1 MKFTANRKI
10 MLENLKTMF
19 KVVPKT
25 SNAQELT
32 GFLIEANEDDGFVYL
47 TANNLEASIQRKI
60 KPVVETG
67 GTFVMNAKMLVD
79 ILTALGGT
87 DVVFEEVKPGRI
99 TIKAE
104 NCVYTMSV
112 MNGRLYPRPEMPFPD
127 NTVKVR
133 GLKQLYLATM
143 STVSTDTVHSSLQG
157 IHIDITEN
165 SVKAISC
172 NVQSASVASVEMK
185 TGGRLSFTL
194 PKVNYSYLASAIAD
208 DDELEVGQSGAY
220 IVFMKKG
227 MMFSSR
233 CLVHE
238 YVDIEPL
245 FNNIRPIY
253 TAKVEYDDFKAEL
266 CNICD
271 VALMGKEKSY
281 IKMDFSENEIT
292 LSTTNDV
299 GSSATAAKCTRI
311 SGNEHTF
318 YYQPGK
324 LKNLFKVL
332 DGTMIL
338 QLDSKGF
345 MIAFTRNNK
354 FLISPIHESSV
365 GKQKLKIDEIK
376 AGTKKTKK
384 SQTAKAA

>member
-1 MKFTANRKI
+1 MKFTVNRKI

-25 SNAQELT
+25 SPVQELT
-32 GFLIEANEDDGFVYL
+32 GFLVEVNEDDGFVYL
-47 TANNLEASIQRKI
+47 TANNLESSIQRKI
-60 KPVVETG
+60 KPIVETG
-67 GTFVMNAKMLVD
+67 GTFVMNAKMLID
-79 ILTALGGT
+79 ILTVLGGT
-87 DVVFEEVKPGRI
+87 DVVFEEVKPGRV

-104 NCVYTMSV
+104 NCVYTMAV
-112 MNGRLYPRPEMPFPD
+112 MDGRLYQRPEMPFPD

-133 GLKQLYLATM
+133 GLKQLYSATM
-143 STVSTDTVHSSLQG
+143 STVPADTEHSSLQG

-172 NVQSASVASVEMK
+172 NVQSASVASVEME
-185 TGGRLSFTL
+185 TGGKLSFTL

-233 CLVHE
+233 CLAHE

-245 FNNIRPIY
+245 FNKIQPIY
-253 TAKVEYDDFKAEL
+253 TAKVEYDGFKDEL

-281 IKMDFSENEIT
+281 IKMDFSEHEIA
-292 LSTTNDV
+292 LSTMNDV
-299 GSSATAAKCTRI
+299 GSSTTKTKCTRI
-311 SGNEHTF
+311 AGNEHTF

-338 QLDSKGF
+338 QLDSRGF
-345 MIAFTRNNK
+345 MVAFTRNNK
-354 FLISPIHESSV
+354 FLISPIHENNV
-365 GKQKLKIDEIK
+365 EKQKLKIAEIK
-376 AGTKKTKK
+376 SGTKKTKK

>member
-32 GFLIEANEDDGFVYL
+32 GFLIEVNEDDGFVYL

-87 DVVFEEVKPGRI
+87 NVVFEEVKPGRI
-99 TIKAE
+99 AIKAE
-104 NCVYTMSV
+104 NCVYTMAV
-112 MNGRLYPRPEMPFPD
+112 MDGRLYKRPEMPFPD

-143 STVSTDTVHSSLQG
+143 STVSTETVHSSLQG

-165 SVKAISC
+165 SVKATSC
-172 NVQSASVASVEMK
+172 NAQSASVASVEVK

-194 PKVNYSYLASAIAD
+194 PKVNYSYLVSAIAD
-208 DDELEVGQSGAY
+208 DDELEVGQSGKY

-233 CLVHE
+233 CLAHE
-238 YVDIEPL
+238 YVNIEPL

-253 TAKVEYDDFKAEL
+253 MAKVEYDDFKAEL

-271 VALMGKEKSY
+271 IALLGKEKSY

-299 GSSATAAKCTRI
+299 GSSTTSAKCTRI

-324 LKNLFKVL
+324 LKNIFKVL
-332 DGTMIL
+332 DGTMVL
-338 QLDSKGF
+338 QLDDRGF
-345 MIAFTRNNK
+345 MVAFTRNNK
-354 FLISPIHESSV
+354 FLISPMQEGSV
-365 GKQKLKIDEIK
+365 EKQKLKIAEIK
-376 AGTKKTKK
+376 AGSKKTKK